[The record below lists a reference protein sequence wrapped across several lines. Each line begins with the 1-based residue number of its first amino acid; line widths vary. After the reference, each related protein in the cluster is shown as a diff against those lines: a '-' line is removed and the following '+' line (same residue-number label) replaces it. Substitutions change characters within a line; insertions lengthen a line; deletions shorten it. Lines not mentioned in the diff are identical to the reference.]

1 MAGGLRYEVHK
12 MPPVLRDKVV
22 SQVLEK
28 IQHGSH
34 DADPGKGKNARCLF
48 EDCLR
53 WTECEGSDPQC
64 PYKQEGRMMA
74 WERK

>member
-12 MPPVLRDKVV
+12 MPPVLRNKVV

-28 IQHGSH
+28 IQRRSH
-34 DADPGKGKNARCLF
+34 AADPGRCEKTGCLF

-53 WTECEGSDPQC
+53 WQECAGSDPQC